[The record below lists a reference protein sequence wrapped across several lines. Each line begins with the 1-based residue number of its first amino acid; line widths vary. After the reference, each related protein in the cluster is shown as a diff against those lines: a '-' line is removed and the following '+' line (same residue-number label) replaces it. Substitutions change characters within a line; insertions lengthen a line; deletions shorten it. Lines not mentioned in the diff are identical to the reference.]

1 MKHYFF
7 LESAVNEVLHNA
19 KDQLWTACEL
29 GDNELLNSTI
39 DILLTEVKKFES
51 LEEESEVDTRAFLSM
66 ENVVKL
72 LNDGNEDGNTMLHLA
87 AIGGHLKLI
96 W

>member
-1 MKHYFF
+1 M
-7 LESAVNEVLHNA
+7 
-19 KDQLWTACEL
+19 
-29 GDNELLNSTI
+29 GDNELLTSTI

-51 LEEESEVDTRAFLSM
+51 ILEEESKVDTQAFLSM
-66 ENVVKL
+66 ESVIKL

-87 AIGGHLKLI
+87 AVGGHLKLI